1 MDPLRG
7 AELDAAVERK
17 IESDN
22 AEAQLKEMY
31 VDLDTLADSRDIS
44 VELARKLREAQR
56 AVARAHEQAEDDL
69 DDMNEILD

>member
-22 AEAQLKEMY
+22 AQHQLKEMY

-44 VELARKLREAQR
+44 VELTLKLRRAQQS
-56 AVARAHEQAEDDL
+56 VKEAHEQAEDDL
-69 DDMNEILD
+69 DAVEELLQ